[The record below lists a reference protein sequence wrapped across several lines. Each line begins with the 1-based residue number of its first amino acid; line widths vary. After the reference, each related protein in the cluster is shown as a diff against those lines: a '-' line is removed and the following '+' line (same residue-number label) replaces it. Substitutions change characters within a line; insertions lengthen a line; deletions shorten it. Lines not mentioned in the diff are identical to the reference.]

1 MWPRGGAAQGVVAM
15 AEAAVVADAE
25 YRTKLIV
32 DAKRLV
38 EQWRVE
44 CYFGKAAIREC
55 LRRKNLC

>member
-1 MWPRGGAAQGVVAM
+1 M